1 MTKGDLIVGLD
12 IGTTKVCAIIGEIG
26 EEEQL
31 EIVGVGSS
39 SSAGVRRGVV
49 VNLDA
54 TVKSVAK
61 AIKEAELMA
70 GVEVKSVYAG
80 IAGNHIKGIN
90 NNGVVVVS
98 SRGSGGEIRETDVK
112 RVIDTAK
119 GVSIP
124 ADREIIHVVPQQYII
139 DGQEGIKDPAGM
151 SGVRLEAEVHIITG
165 SITSIQN
172 IIKGINQAGYEVED
186 IVFKPLAAS
195 YATLTKDE
203 KDLGVVLVDI
213 GGGTSDM
220 VIFVEGSIWHTEVL
234 PIGGENITRDISVG
248 LRTPMLEAEEIKKKH
263 GCALSSLISDDETIE
278 VPSVGGRKSRS
289 LPRQVLVEIIEPRME
304 EIFSRINRQ
313 IRMTG
318 YENLISSGI
327 VLVGGTSILP
337 GTAELAEK
345 VFDLPVRIGEPV
357 GVKGLIDVVSSPLYA
372 TGVGLV
378 LYGRDQNEEDGRE
391 KSIFDKIG
399 RAFKGLTDKVKEYF

>member
-1 MTKGDLIVGLD
+1 MTKGNLIVGLD

-26 EEEQL
+26 EEDQL
-31 EIVGVGSS
+31 EIVGVGTSPS
-39 SSAGVRRGVV
+39 HGVRRGVV

-54 TVKSVAK
+54 TVQSVTK

-80 IAGNHIKGIN
+80 VAGGHIQGIN

-98 SRGSGGEIRETDVK
+98 SRGGQGEIRETDVK

-139 DGQEGIKDPAGM
+139 DDQEGIKDPVGM

-165 SITSIQN
+165 AVTSIQN
-172 IIKGINQAGYEVED
+172 IIRSINQAGYEVED

-203 KDLGVVLVDI
+203 KDLGVVLVDV
-213 GGGTSDM
+213 GGGTSDI
-220 VIFVEGSIWHTEVL
+220 VVFVEGSVWHTEVL

-263 GCALSSLISDDETIE
+263 GCALSSLISDDETIK

-289 LPRQVLVEIIEPRME
+289 LPRQVLVEIIEPRM
-304 EIFSRINRQ
+304 
-313 IRMTG
+313 
-318 YENLISSGI
+318 
-327 VLVGGTSILP
+327 
-337 GTAELAEK
+337 
-345 VFDLPVRIGEPV
+345 
-357 GVKGLIDVVSSPLYA
+357 
-372 TGVGLV
+372 
-378 LYGRDQNEEDGRE
+378 
-391 KSIFDKIG
+391 
-399 RAFKGLTDKVKEYF
+399 